1 MDFYKT
7 LASSGLFFYLFLLF
21 SLLSLSGDNAYATSH
36 NRQINFIIIVEAKK
50 DQKIEER
57 ARLFSVPDISAT
69 LSLSVLH

>member
-7 LASSGLFFYLFLLF
+7 LASSGLFFFLFLLF

-50 DQKIEER
+50 DQKIKNV
-57 ARLFSVPDISAT
+57 LGY
-69 LSLSVLH
+69 SLSQTSPPLCL